1 MGRNDTSGN
10 SAVSVNGIVGQPGIA
25 DGFGRIPTT
34 HVTFPVSL
42 LDFKPGTNSLR
53 LKGGYVTIV
62 VSGCP
67 YISNGTILSLGTFGT
82 GIELVNGVYTFLI
95 TEDDFT
101 NFWVAAGLIDPDLFI
116 FLDGTILQFTAIY
129 SQ

>member
-1 MGRNDTSGN
+1 MGRNECCETLKVCGTL
-10 SAVSVNGIVGQPGIA
+10 GQPGVGNGGVDTPVTAIT
-25 DGFGRIPTT
+25 FP
-34 HVTFPVSL
+34 VTFPKIK
-42 LDFKPGTNSLR
+42 FGINPLR